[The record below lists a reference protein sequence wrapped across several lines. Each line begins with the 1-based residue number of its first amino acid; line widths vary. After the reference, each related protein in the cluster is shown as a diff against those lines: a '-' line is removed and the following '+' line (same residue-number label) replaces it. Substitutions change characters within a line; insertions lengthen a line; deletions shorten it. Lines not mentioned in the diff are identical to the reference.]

1 MSKDRKIGGGTRN
14 PQYDS
19 VAIPDVYVAITIT
32 SHRSDRK
39 VPPEERVRGVGYFH
53 LVGRGLFTTTK
64 WVVEGGINIC
74 CRLTTFHTRSLWT
87 RSRRKS
93 LTETS

>member
-19 VAIPDVYVAITIT
+19 VAIPDVYVAVTIT
-32 SHRSDRK
+32 PHGRNRK

-64 WVVEGGINIC
+64 WVVEGGINNC
-74 CRLTTFHTRSLWT
+74 CRSTTSA
-87 RSRRKS
+87 
-93 LTETS
+93 TSGC